1 MKKKVLITIL
11 CLVALIAIVIGI
23 KAWQI
28 VSLISAGKKFEMP
41 PSSVLVT
48 EAITKSWAPTYD
60 TVGTI
65 APVQGVTVANEL
77 PGKVEKI
84 HFESGA
90 SVRAGDILVS
100 LDKSS
105 EEAQLRAA
113 NAAAELAAL
122 NLERTRGLRKTS
134 VVAQSELDAVE
145 AQQKNALA
153 RVEELRSLLEKRSI
167 RAPFSGRL
175 GIRQIQEGQFL
186 TAGAPIVSLQALDPV
201 YVNFSLPQQRLADI
215 SAGMNIRATTDALP
229 GRVFEGRLTAIDA
242 EVDTAT
248 RNIRLQATLQNKDGG
263 LRPGMFANVSAI
275 APGEHQHVVI
285 PATAILFAAY
295 GDSVFVIKEETKDGK
310 TSLVADQKFVRV
322 GPRQGDFAAIEEGI
336 NAGDVVVSSGAFKLR
351 KGAHVTIAK
360 SESPTLSTAPKPPE
374 K

>member
-1 MKKKVLITIL
+1 MKKKVLLTIL
-11 CLVALIAIVIGI
+11 CLVALVVIVIGI

-28 VSLISAGKKFEMP
+28 VSLISAGKKFEIP

-48 EAITKSWAPTYD
+48 EAVTKSWAPTFD
-60 TVGTI
+60 TVGTV
-65 APVQGVTVANEL
+65 ASVQGVTIANEL

-90 SVRAGDILVS
+90 TVQAGEILVS

-105 EEAQLRAA
+105 EDAQLRAA
-113 NAAAELAAL
+113 NAAAELAGL

-153 RVEELRSLLEKRSI
+153 RVEELRSILEKRTI
-167 RAPFSGRL
+167 RAPFGGRL

-186 TAGAPIVSLQALDPV
+186 PAGAPIVSLQALDPV

-215 SAGMNIRATTDALP
+215 TVGMNIRATTDALP
-229 GRVFEGRLTAIDA
+229 NRIFEGKLTAIDA
-242 EVDTAT
+242 EVDIAT

-263 LRPGMFANVSAI
+263 LRPGMFINVSAI
-275 APGEHQHVVI
+275 APAEHQHVVI

-310 TSLVADQKFVRV
+310 THLVADQKFIRV

-336 NAGDVVVSSGAFKLR
+336 NAGDVVVSSGGFKLR
-351 KGAHVTIAK
+351 KGAHVTIAT
-360 SESPTLSTAPKPPE
+360 SESPTHSASPKPTE